1 MQFENDE
8 GEKDRVPFD
17 FDKGNMINILADSNK
32 IMNTSIV
39 GSDDEHYKQRIRDL
53 FILTKDMQKN
63 QRVTLD
69 EFKFFGKSSAASK
82 DQLSFNT
89 QRFFMNGSLK

>member
-1 MQFENDE
+1 
-8 GEKDRVPFD
+8 
-17 FDKGNMINILADSNK
+17 
-32 IMNTSIV
+32 MNTTIS
-39 GSDDEHYKQRIRDL
+39 GPGDEHYKQRIREL

-69 EFKFFGKSSAASK
+69 EFKFFGKSSAATK
-82 DQLSFNT
+82 DDLSFNT

>member
-1 MQFENDE
+1 MQFENDD
-8 GEKDRVPFD
+8 GEKGRVPSD
-17 FDKGNMINILADSNK
+17 FDKDNMINTLADSNK